1 MINCIIVDDEP
12 LAIKI
17 IENFIKK
24 IDFLNCVGTFL
35 NANDAMSTLKKDKI
49 ELMFLDIN
57 MPFIDGISFLK
68 NLETPPKTIITSAH
82 SEYALDGYELNVV
95 DYLMKPIPF
104 ERFEIAVNKAYK
116 SIITVRK
123 EKSLDLDFVFVRV
136 NKLNVKINYDD
147 ILVIESLK
155 DYIKIVTKTKNFIV
169 HTTLTSFTESLPK
182 NKFIRIHR
190 STTAAIDKIDVIDG
204 NNAYINKNTY
214 KIGGSYK
221 ESFKNLVI
229 NFN

>member
-35 NANDAMSTLKKDKI
+35 NANDAMSTLKKEKI

-68 NLETPPKTIITSAH
+68 KLETPPKTIITSAH

-116 SIITVRK
+116 SIITLRK
-123 EKSLDLDFVFVRV
+123 EKSLNLD
-136 NKLNVKINYDD
+136 
-147 ILVIESLK
+147 
-155 DYIKIVTKTKNFIV
+155 
-169 HTTLTSFTESLPK
+169 
-182 NKFIRIHR
+182 
-190 STTAAIDKIDVIDG
+190 
-204 NNAYINKNTY
+204 
-214 KIGGSYK
+214 
-221 ESFKNLVI
+221 
-229 NFN
+229 

>member
-35 NANDAMSTLKKDKI
+35 NANDAMSTLKKEKI

-68 NLETPPKTIITSAH
+68 KLESSPKTIITSAH

-104 ERFEIAVNKAYK
+104 EGFEIAVNKAYK
-116 SIITVRK
+116 SITAVRK

-190 STTAAIDKIDVIDG
+190 STSAAIDKIDVIDG
-204 NNAYINKNTY
+204 NNAYINKNHY
-214 KIGGSYK
+214 KIGGIYK
-221 ESFKNLVI
+221 ESFKNLMV